1 MTELRYADDT
11 ALFCTIPGCLNN
23 RVQPVNIYNAAYRL
37 SINAANIKILD
48 LDKWQENTN
57 IVIDN
62 INVERVQ
69 SFLYLG
75 TMFTT
80 NLDGASNINA
90 VGDGSRAYLRK
101 SASKELNLKVI
112 ANMYIPNCYIWV

>member
-11 ALFCTIPGCLNN
+11 ALFCTMPGGLNN
-23 RVQPVNIYNAAYRL
+23 RVQPVNIYSAAYRL
-37 SINAANIKILD
+37 SIYAANIKIMD
-48 LDKWQENTN
+48 LDKLQENTN

-80 NLDGASNINA
+80 NLDGASNIKC
-90 VGDGSRAYLRK
+90 GWR
-101 SASKELNLKVI
+101 
-112 ANMYIPNCYIWV
+112 WQ